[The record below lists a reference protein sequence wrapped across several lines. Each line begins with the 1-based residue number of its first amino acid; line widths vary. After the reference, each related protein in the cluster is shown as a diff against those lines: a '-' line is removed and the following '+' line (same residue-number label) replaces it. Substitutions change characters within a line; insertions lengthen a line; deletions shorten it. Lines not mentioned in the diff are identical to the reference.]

1 MTQENQNPEPE
12 AAPGGG
18 YGTPTAEQ
26 ELGGQGAGQDTAQ
39 QGVGQSTAQ
48 QGGAASGGADTNEPQ
63 PGTGGDQV
71 PRDADL
77 PSSAAEIDESNDDS
91 KGSAPVSS
99 ESGQE
104 AAGIPDGSGNDLPKE
119 ERANDDGGESFD
131 AG

>member
-1 MTQENQNPEPE
+1 MTQENQQAEPE
-12 AAPGGG
+12 SAPGG

-26 ELGGQGAGQDTAQ
+26 EAAGTQGGQ
-39 QGVGQSTAQ
+39 QS
-48 QGGAASGGADTNEPQ
+48 GGASSAGADTNEPQ
-63 PGTGGDQV
+63 SGTGQNPV
-71 PRDADL
+71 PHDMDL

-119 ERANDDGGESFD
+119 ESSNDEDESFD

>member
-1 MTQENQNPEPE
+1 MTQENQQAEPE
-12 AAPGGG
+12 TAPGG

-26 ELGGQGAGQDTAQ
+26 EAAGTQGGQ
-39 QGVGQSTAQ
+39 S
-48 QGGAASGGADTNEPQ
+48 GGTSSGGTSGGAETNEPQ
-63 PGTGGDQV
+63 AGAGQQPV
-71 PRDADL
+71 PHDMDV

-104 AAGIPDGSGNDLPKE
+104 AAGIPDGSGNDLPQE
-119 ERANDDGGESFD
+119 ESPNDEDESFD

>member
-1 MTQENQNPEPE
+1 MTQENQNVDPDI
-12 AAPGGG
+12 APGG

-26 ELGGQGAGQDTAQ
+26 ELGGS
-39 QGVGQSTAQ
+39 QSS
-48 QGGAASGGADTNEPQ
+48 AAVDTNTPQ
-63 PGTGGDQV
+63 AGSGQPV
-71 PRDADL
+71 PRDPNAPSGGDAGAGSASPGGGADL

-104 AAGIPDGSGNDLPKE
+104 AAGLPDGSGSDLPQAE
-119 ERANDDGGESFD
+119 TPNDDDGENFD

>member
-1 MTQENQNPEPE
+1 MTQENQNAEPE
-12 AAPGGG
+12 AAPGG

-26 ELGGQGAGQDTAQ
+26 EMGG
-39 QGVGQSTAQ
+39 S
-48 QGGAASGGADTNEPQ
+48 QGGATGNGGATSGADGGADTNEPQ
-63 PGTGGDQV
+63 SGVGEEHV
-71 PRDADL
+71 PRDMDL

-91 KGSAPVSS
+91 QGSAPVSS

-119 ERANDDGGESFD
+119 KSPNDGGGESFD

>member
-1 MTQENQNPEPE
+1 MTQENQHAQPESDP
-12 AAPGGG
+12 GG

-26 ELGGQGAGQDTAQ
+26 ELGGDQGRANASSNSPATTGD
-39 QGVGQSTAQ
+39 
-48 QGGAASGGADTNEPQ
+48 GGAGGADTNEPQ
-63 PGTGGDQV
+63 PGTGSDPV
-71 PRDADL
+71 PRDVDL

-104 AAGIPDGSGNDLPKE
+104 AAGIPDGSGNDLPQEKSP
-119 ERANDDGGESFD
+119 NDDGGESFD

>member
-1 MTQENQNPEPE
+1 MTQENQNPAPE
-12 AAPGGG
+12 AAPGG

-26 ELGGQGAGQDTAQ
+26 ELGGQQNTGQQNT
-39 QGVGQSTAQ
+39 GQ

-63 PGTGGDQV
+63 PGAGGDPV

-119 ERANDDGGESFD
+119 ERPNDDGGESFD